1 MVPLCGGKTFH
12 PRGSSL
18 LCPLL
23 SPSHGV
29 KLHAARGSSESLW
42 VGWNGLGWG
51 GVRSAA
57 FSPLQ
62 ALVICEPR
70 LQPGIT
76 TSWAP
81 SHQAQ
86 QGQGPTGPVRPLP
99 THPSSSTS
107 DGYSPNRL
115 RAVGGRLGTWPLSAG
130 VLEVTQGTVP
140 QAVAWWPGL
149 ICSHVVLGW
158 GWAGH
163 QGAA

>member
-1 MVPLCGGKTFH
+1 M
-12 PRGSSL
+12 
-18 LCPLL
+18 
-23 SPSHGV
+23 
-29 KLHAARGSSESLW
+29 
-42 VGWNGLGWG
+42 GWG
-51 GVRSAA
+51 GGVVRSAA

-62 ALVICEPR
+62 ALVSCEPR

-86 QGQGPTGPVRPLP
+86 QGQEPIGTVRLLP

-115 RAVGGRLGTWPLSAG
+115 RAVIGRLGTWPLFAG

-140 QAVAWWPGL
+140 WAVAWWPGL

>member
-1 MVPLCGGKTFH
+1 MAKRSIPEAHPFSVPSSH
-12 PRGSSL
+12 RPMGSSHTQ
-18 LCPLL
+18 PG
-23 SPSHGV
+23 GV
-29 KLHAARGSSESLW
+29 LRKSLGGMEW
-42 VGWNGLGWG
+42 AGGV